1 MISVWTYLRIN
12 THWNFWPIK
21 YEIIQFL
28 QYFVLF
34 LINIF
39 YGSLAFLAEVVL
51 WSSKLID
58 TTALKLLPSLTAWVL
73 GKEQSKVLSAL
84 QWYLRSDENLFCH
97 PFCGQKHL
105 SRYIASCTRIPVVK
119 SFHTISLS
127 TCYVFNSH

>member
-58 TTALKLLPSLTAWVL
+58 TTALKLLPSLTA
-73 GKEQSKVLSAL
+73 
-84 QWYLRSDENLFCH
+84 
-97 PFCGQKHL
+97 
-105 SRYIASCTRIPVVK
+105 
-119 SFHTISLS
+119 
-127 TCYVFNSH
+127 